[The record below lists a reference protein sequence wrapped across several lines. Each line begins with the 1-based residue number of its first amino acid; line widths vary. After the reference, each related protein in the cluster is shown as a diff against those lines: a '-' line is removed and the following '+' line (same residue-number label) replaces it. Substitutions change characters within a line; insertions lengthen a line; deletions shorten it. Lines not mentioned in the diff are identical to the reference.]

1 MVMGLTA
8 VGLSRLGGQAVDSE
22 SVLPMMVQEIIPVGI
37 KGLVLAGLLA
47 AFMSTFDSTLNVA
60 ASYVVN
66 DLVKPVWKTA
76 SQKALVKV
84 SYAATV
90 IIILLGIVISMYT
103 ERISAIW
110 NPINF
115 ALMAA
120 LIVPGLL
127 GGYWWRINGWTVCLC
142 GACTMPVA
150 FYIKM
155 FTDMREA
162 QYFPILIGINLAS
175 CLLGAYLLPETPV
188 ETLKDYYRKV
198 RPFGA
203 WGRARQLL
211 TDAGEDSGRFE
222 RDRYDVAVA
231 MVGVVFFT
239 LVYVFMMD
247 LVLHNWPRLAV
258 LAALLGA
265 TGVCLYAIWWRP
277 LARAERIEAAASA
290 GALAV
295 TEAAGN

>member
-1 MVMGLTA
+1 

-60 ASYVVN
+60 ASFVVN
-66 DLVKPVWKTA
+66 DLVKPVWKSA
-76 SQKALVKV
+76 SQKALVRV
-84 SYAATV
+84 GYAATV

-115 ALMAA
+115 ALGAA

-127 GGYWWRINGWTVCLC
+127 AGYWWRINGWTNCLC

-150 FYIKM
+150 FYIKT

-175 CLLGAYLLPETPV
+175 CLLGAYLLPETPA
-188 ETLKDYYRKV
+188 ESLKDYYRKV

-211 TDAGEDSGRFE
+211 AEAGEDSGRFE
-222 RDRYDVAVA
+222 RDKYDVPVAV
-231 MVGVVFFT
+231 VGVVFFT

-258 LAALLGA
+258 LAVLLAA
-265 TGVCLYAIWWRP
+265 TGASLYAMWWRP
-277 LARAERIEAAASA
+277 LERADITVDIVDAVDGISGCRGDA
-290 GALAV
+290 GV
-295 TEAAGN
+295 KS